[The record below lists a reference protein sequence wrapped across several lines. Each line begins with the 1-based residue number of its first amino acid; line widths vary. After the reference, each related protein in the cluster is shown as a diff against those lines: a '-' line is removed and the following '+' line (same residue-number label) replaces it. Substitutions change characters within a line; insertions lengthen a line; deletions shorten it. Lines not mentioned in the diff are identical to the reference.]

1 MENRKITVASSP
13 HIKSNLRV
21 NKIMLDV
28 IIALLPAAAAG
39 VYFNGMRGLLLIAST
54 VLGSMATEVLFK
66 KILHRKH
73 SLKDLSAIVT
83 GLILALILPV
93 DTPIWVAVL
102 SSVFAIALVKELYGG
117 LGQNFM
123 NPAAAAKV
131 FAVVSYGNIVVNKG
145 FSGVSIQERLIGS
158 AGGNL
163 GEASIIAIVI
173 GGLYLAIKGVIRARV
188 PFMVL
193 LVSFLFSAVVLK
205 DITILAGNSSIYLI
219 AFFLA
224 NDYAS
229 TSITNPGKW
238 IYATLVGL
246 AASLFIGLSKN
257 IEGAYYAIL
266 IGSVFAPFID
276 SFFEGK
282 VDTKKGATA

>member
-145 FSGVSIQERLIGS
+145 FSGESIQERLIGS

>member
-21 NKIMLDV
+21 NRIMLDV
-28 IIALLPAAAAG
+28 IIALVPVAAAG
-39 VYFNGMRGLLLIAST
+39 IYFNGIKGLLLIAVT
-54 VLGSMATEVLFK
+54 VLGCMGTEVLFK
-66 KILHRKH
+66 KLLHKKH
-73 SLKDLSAIVT
+73 SLNDLSAVVT

-93 DTPIWVAVL
+93 DTPLWVALL
-102 SSVFAIALVKELYGG
+102 SAIFAISLVKEIFGG

-123 NPAAAAKV
+123 NPAAAAKI
-131 FAVVSYGNIVVNKG
+131 FAVVSYGTLVVNKG
-145 FSGVSIQERLIGS
+145 FEGVSIQERLVGS

-163 GEASIIAIVI
+163 GEASIIAILV
-173 GGLYLAIKGVIRARV
+173 GGLYLAVKGIIRARV

-193 LVSFLFSAVVLK
+193 LVSFVFSAVVLG
-205 DITILAGNSSIYLI
+205 DVTILAGNSGIYLV

-229 TSITNPGKW
+229 SSITNPGKW
-238 IYATLVGL
+238 IYAAFVGL
-246 AASLFIGLSKN
+246 TASLFIGLSKN
-257 IEGAYYAIL
+257 IEGAYYAVL
-266 IGSVFAPFID
+266 IGNVFAPFID

>member
-131 FAVVSYGNIVVNKG
+131 FAVVSYGNIVLNKG

>member
-28 IIALLPAAAAG
+28 IIALVPVAAAG
-39 VYFNGMRGLLLIAST
+39 IYFNGLKGLVLLAATII
-54 VLGSMATEVLFK
+54 GSMATEVLFK
-66 KILHRKH
+66 KIMNKKH
-73 SLKDLSAIVT
+73 SLRDLSAIVT
-83 GLILALILPV
+83 GLILGLILPV
-93 DTPIWVAVL
+93 DTPLWVALL
-102 SSVFAIALVKELYGG
+102 SSVFAIALVKELFGG

-123 NPAAAAKV
+123 NPAAAAKI
-131 FAVVSYGNIVVNKG
+131 FAVVSYSNIVVNSG
-145 FSGVSIQERLIGS
+145 FAGVSMQERLLGS

-163 GEASIIAIVI
+163 GEASIIAIVV
-173 GGLYLAIKGVIRARV
+173 GGLYLAVKGIIRARV
-188 PFMVL
+188 PFTVL
-193 LVSFLFSAVVLK
+193 LVSFVFSATVLG
-205 DITILAGNSSIYLI
+205 DITILAGNSSIYLV

-229 TSITNPGKW
+229 SSITNPGKW
-238 IYATLVGL
+238 IYAALVGL
-246 AASLFIGLSKN
+246 AASMFIGLAEN
-257 IEGAYYAIL
+257 IEGAYYAVL
-266 IGSVFAPFID
+266 IGNVFAPFID

>member
-1 MENRKITVASSP
+1 
-13 HIKSNLRV
+13 
-21 NKIMLDV
+21 MLDV
-28 IIALLPAAAAG
+28 IIALVPVAAAG
-39 VYFNGMRGLLLIAST
+39 VYFNGIKGLLLIAAT
-54 VLGSMATEVLFK
+54 VLGSMGTEVVFK
-66 KILHRKH
+66 KLLHKKH
-73 SLKDLSAIVT
+73 SLHDLSAVVT

-93 DTPIWVAVL
+93 DTPLWVAVL
-102 SSVFAIALVKELYGG
+102 SSVFAIALVKELFGG

-123 NPAAAAKV
+123 NPAAAAKI

-145 FSGVSIQERLIGS
+145 FEGVTIQERLIGS

-163 GEASIIAIVI
+163 GEASIIAILV
-173 GGLYLAIKGVIRARV
+173 GGVYLAIKGVIRARV
-188 PFMVL
+188 PFMIL
-193 LVSFLFSAVVLK
+193 LVSFVFSVVVLK

-238 IYATLVGL
+238 IYATLVGI
-246 AASLFIGLSKN
+246 AASLFIGLSN
-257 IEGAYYAIL
+257 NVEGAYYAIL